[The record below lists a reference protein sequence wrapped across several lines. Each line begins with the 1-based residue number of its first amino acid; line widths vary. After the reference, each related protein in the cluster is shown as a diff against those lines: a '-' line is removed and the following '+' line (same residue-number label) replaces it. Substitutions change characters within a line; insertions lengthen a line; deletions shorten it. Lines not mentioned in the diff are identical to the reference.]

1 MTTDAMRHQ
10 TLGDLSPIALMTIDR
25 RRNVLDLNPA
35 AEALFK
41 MSHRAIVDRPLSEVV
56 YHDNP
61 LFELIDRATRQ
72 AGDITAPSTPISG
85 PSFPLR
91 SICDVRI
98 RSTENGAFVISLT
111 DTPARDAG
119 ESVAGAAGF
128 GRILGHE
135 VKNPLA
141 GIIGASQ
148 LLVRQGHSEQSELLN
163 IIRDEARRIERLVNR
178 LSAFELF
185 SAPRL
190 EPLNIHAVL
199 DRVLASEGAALGR
212 DVRFEREFDPSL
224 PDISGDPDHLQQAFQ
239 NIIRNAAEAAMESTN
254 AGRVIIRTSY
264 AAGLSMK
271 NAQLGAAMHRAIF
284 VSVEDNG
291 RGIPREKQATI
302 FDVFQSS
309 KSGAR
314 GLGLS
319 IVSEVVTAHGGQ
331 IRLDSES
338 GSTRFSVLLPIG
350 GGNLNDG

>member
-1 MTTDAMRHQ
+1 MTSMDQ
-10 TLGDLSPIALMTIDR
+10 KFQSLGDLSPIALLSIDA
-25 RRNVLDLNPA
+25 RRNVLDVNPA

-41 MSHRAIVDRPLSEVV
+41 MSHRALVDRPLSEIV

-61 LFELIDRATRQ
+61 LFELIDRATRKS
-72 AGDITAPSTPISG
+72 GDIMAPSTPISG
-85 PSFPLR
+85 PTFPLR
-91 SICDVRI
+91 AICDVQI
-98 RSTENGAFVISLT
+98 RSTEMGTFVVSLT

-148 LLVRQGHSEQSELLN
+148 LLERQGHGDQLELLS

-212 DVRFEREFDPSL
+212 DVKFERDFDPSL
-224 PDISGDPDHLQQAFQ
+224 PDISGDQDHLQQAFQ
-239 NIIRNAAEAAMESTN
+239 NIIRNAAEAAMES
-254 AGRVIIRTSY
+254 GRSGCVTIKTSY

-271 NAQLGAAMHRAIF
+271 KAQLGAAMRRAIY

-331 IRLDSES
+331 IRLDSEP

-350 GGNLNDG
+350 GGDLNDG